1 MNRPLATLAA
11 FAVAALVAVPAIAKD
26 EFHLY
31 NWNNYIA
38 PETIKRFEDF
48 CKCDVVQTYYSDN
61 EELLAKLAAGAKGY
75 DMLVPTSNAVEAL
88 IKGKQ
93 LKAIDK
99 SQLPNLKNIEARY
112 LNTPFDPGNKY
123 SIPYAMSTTIIGY
136 NDQKMKELGLPTDT
150 WAVIF
155 DPKYL
160 EKVKGR
166 VTVLDSSSELFA
178 AALKYLG
185 YSANDV
191 DEKHWKEA
199 ANLIKKA
206 KPYWAAFNAS
216 SYIKELTV
224 GNIWLVHGYS
234 NDIFQAN
241 LDAQAAKRSFRILQG
256 MPKEGAVLAVDNMVI
271 HKDAPRPDL
280 AHKFMNFMLEGKN
293 SAELTNLIGSGNP
306 NLDAVKYIKPEILK
320 NPAIFP
326 DKEVA
331 AKLEQLKELTAAQRR
346 LRNRMWTEIKAGR

>member
-1 MNRPLATLAA
+1 MKRLLVLLVALAA
-11 FAVAALVAVPAIAKD
+11 IPALAKD
-26 EFHLY
+26 TLHLY

-38 PETIKRFEDF
+38 PETVKRFEEA
-48 CKCDVVQTYYSDN
+48 CKCNVVQTYYSDN

-75 DMLVPTSNAVEAL
+75 DILVPTGNAVQAL
-88 IKGKQ
+88 VKGNQ
-93 LKAIDK
+93 LKPVDK
-99 SQLPNLKNIEARY
+99 AQLTHLKNIEPRFM
-112 LNTPFDPGNKY
+112 NTPFDPDNKH
-123 SIPYAMSTTIIGY
+123 SVPYAMSTTILGY
-136 NDQKMKELGLPTDT
+136 NDAKIKELGLPTDT

-160 EKVKGR
+160 EKIKGR
-166 VTVLDSSSELFA
+166 VTVLDSANELFA

-185 YSANDV
+185 YSANDT
-191 DEKHWKEA
+191 DPKHWEEA
-199 ANLIKKA
+199 AAVIKKA

-241 LDAQAAKRSFRILQG
+241 LDAQAAGRKFSILQG
-256 MPKEGAVLAVDNMVI
+256 MPKEGAVLALDSMVI
-271 HKDAPRPDL
+271 HKGAPRPDL
-280 AHKFMNFMLEGKN
+280 ALKFMNFMLEGKN

-306 NLDAVKYIKPEILK
+306 NIDAMKYIKPEILK
-320 NPAIFP
+320 NTAIFP

-331 AKLEQLKELTAAQRR
+331 AKLEQLQDLTAAQRR
-346 LRNRMWTEIKAGR
+346 LRSKMWTEIKAKR